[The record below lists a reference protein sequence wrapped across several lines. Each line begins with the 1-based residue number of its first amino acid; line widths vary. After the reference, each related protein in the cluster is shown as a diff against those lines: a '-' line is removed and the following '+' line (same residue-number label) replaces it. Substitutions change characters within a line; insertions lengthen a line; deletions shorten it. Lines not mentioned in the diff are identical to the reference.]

1 MFAVANSCGDHLNTM
16 INNLLEYSKL
26 RANKIE
32 LNKTSVSVLKLVKN
46 ILKMHYFKAK
56 ENGNRISLF
65 VSVNFPKRL
74 IADE

>member
-1 MFAVANSCGDHLNTM
+1 M

-26 RANKIE
+26 KSKKVEMTRTSINLIE
-32 LNKTSVSVLKLVKN
+32 NVRC

-56 ENGNRISLF
+56 EKENNLKLLISE
-65 VSVNFPKRL
+65 NFPRRL